1 MQSTCSS
8 PTDCTD
14 RAVVTWF
21 KPQPITATVCY
32 CQFYLWWGGGQRERE
47 GVRGVERGRGSE
59 RKSFFH
65 SCFKQ
70 FSVPLCLMVL
80 HVISMVI
87 FELFDSNIVQSV
99 PDTISHLHNQHM
111 CTPLPP
117 AGDTNTYKYLQVQQ

>member
-47 GVRGVERGRGSE
+47 GVRGGREGKGVRE
-59 RKSFFH
+59 KEFF
-65 SCFKQ
+65 SQLFQ
-70 FSVPLCLMVL
+70 TVLC
-80 HVISMVI
+80 ST
-87 FELFDSNIVQSV
+87 LFDGT
-99 PDTISHLHNQHM
+99 PCYLH
-111 CTPLPP
+111 
-117 AGDTNTYKYLQVQQ
+117 GDL